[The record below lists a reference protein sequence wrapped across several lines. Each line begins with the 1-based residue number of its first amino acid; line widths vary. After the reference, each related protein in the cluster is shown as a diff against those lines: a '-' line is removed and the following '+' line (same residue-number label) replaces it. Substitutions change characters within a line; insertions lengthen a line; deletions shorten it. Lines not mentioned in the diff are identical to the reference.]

1 MVMPANL
8 PPQYYEA
15 EEAYREAST
24 PEEKLAALEEML
36 AVMPKHKGTDKLQAD
51 IKKRISNVKEEKE
64 KKAKKKST
72 YNPYRFERM
81 GAGQII
87 LLGYP
92 NTGKSSILAAL
103 TNAKVEVAHY
113 PFATSLPVAG
123 MVPYDNIQIQ
133 LIDTPPLVP
142 EDVPGQLIG
151 AIQAADFPVI
161 VISAASDRCLEQ
173 LSGTLE
179 FLEEKRIVREEI
191 PEGVSA
197 FKAEDLMVIATG
209 IDEKKAAD
217 NLEVVEEFFPE
228 INIIPVS
235 PTADINMAELPEIFF
250 NKLGIIRI
258 YSKAPG
264 KEPEYDSPFTMPE
277 GSTVLEFAREVHKD
291 FADNLEKACVWGSA
305 KFPGQPVAR
314 DFVLADQDTVEL
326 HA

>member
-1 MVMPANL
+1 VPANL

-24 PEEKLAALEEML
+24 PEEKIAALQEML

-51 IKKRISNVKEEKE
+51 IKKRISNAKKEKE
-64 KKAKKKST
+64 KKSKKTAT
-72 YNPYRFERM
+72 YNPYRFEKM

-87 LLGYP
+87 LLGFP
-92 NTGKSSILAAL
+92 NTGKSSIVAAL
-103 TNAKVEVAHY
+103 TNASVEVAGY
-113 PFATSLPVAG
+113 PFTTSLPAAG

-161 VISAASDRCLEQ
+161 VISAATGRCLDQ
-173 LSGTLE
+173 LAGTLD
-179 FLEEKRIVREEI
+179 FLEEKRIVREEV
-191 PEGVSA
+191 PEGVQA
-197 FKAEDLMVIATG
+197 FTREDLMVIATG
-209 IDEKKAAD
+209 IDASEARD
-217 NLEVVEEFFPE
+217 NLEVVQEFFPE
-228 INIIPVS
+228 INIITIS
-235 PTADINMAELPEIFF
+235 CTEGDNLDKLPEIFF
-250 NKLGIIRI
+250 ERLGIIRI

-264 KEPEYDSPFTMPE
+264 REPEYDSPFTMSR
-277 GSTVLEFAREVHKD
+277 GSTVLDFARAVHKD
-291 FADNLEKACVWGSA
+291 FAENLEKACVWGSS

-314 DFVLADQDTVEL
+314 DYVLQDQDIVEL